1 VADKPEGAR
10 RWIAALAKQY
20 MDVLSEQ
27 PGAGEK
33 RREFRRARSAAEH
46 RVRCLAFCPLL
57 GNAKSGSLARRASE
71 SFAFQNK
78 KREQTPGYNIAMPK
92 PPKVHSTRLAE
103 GSHFLKVELIDLEFS
118 NGERRTYERLKGSG
132 LGAVIIVPMLDNDT
146 VLLVREYGAGID
158 RYELGLPK
166 GRLDRDETV
175 EQGANRELKEEV
187 GYGARDL
194 HILTTL
200 SLSPSYMT
208 SMTHVVL
215 ARDLY
220 PERLPGDEPEELEV
234 VGWKLSELHELIG
247 RPDVSEGRSI
257 AALFIAREYLA
268 GRFVPRP

>member
-1 VADKPEGAR
+1 MR
-10 RWIAALAKQY
+10 
-20 MDVLSEQ
+20 
-27 PGAGEK
+27 
-33 RREFRRARSAAEH
+33 
-46 RVRCLAFCPLL
+46 
-57 GNAKSGSLARRASE
+57 
-71 SFAFQNK
+71 
-78 KREQTPGYNIAMPK
+78 K
-92 PPKVHSTRLAE
+92 PPIIHSKRLAE
-103 GSHFLKVELIDLEFS
+103 GSHFLKVELLDLEFS

-132 LGAVIIVPMLDNDT
+132 LGAAIIVPMLDDDT

-187 GYGARDL
+187 GYGAREL

-200 SLSPSYMT
+200 ALSPAYMT

-220 PERLPGDEPEELEV
+220 PERLPGDEPEQLEV
-234 VGWKLSELHELIG
+234 VEWKLSRLHELIG

-268 GRFVPRP
+268 GRFKPRP